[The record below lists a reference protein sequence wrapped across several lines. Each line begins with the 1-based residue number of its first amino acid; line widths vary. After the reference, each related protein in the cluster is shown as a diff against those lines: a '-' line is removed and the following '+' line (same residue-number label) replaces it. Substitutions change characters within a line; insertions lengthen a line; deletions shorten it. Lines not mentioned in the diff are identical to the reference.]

1 VHGAQPAERQPRA
14 VAEEAGIGELQR
26 DERADGGEEEQPTE
40 APAEPGADE
49 NGIDER
55 VVARGGAAARNF
67 LRGNL

>member
-1 VHGAQPAERQPRA
+1 VHRPQPAEGEPGA

-26 DERADGGEEEQPTE
+26 DERADGGEEQQPAE

-49 NGIDER
+49 SGIDEG
-55 VVARGGAAARNF
+55 VVARGGAGARNN